1 MSGFAIAFVGFA
13 AMLLL
18 IAIRM
23 PIALAMLAVGAVGY
37 AYLSGP
43 HALVYYLQTNT
54 YSQFAS
60 YTLSVIP
67 LFILMGALA
76 EQSGIAA
83 TLFRVAERGFGR
95 FKGGMPMA
103 VIAACTGFG
112 AICGSSVATT
122 ATFGRAA
129 LPELRRA
136 RVDVGLGTGTIA
148 AGGTLGILIPPSV
161 ILVIYAITAE
171 QNIAKLF
178 QAALVPG
185 LLAAAFYLIAIA
197 VVVRRKPDLAPPV
210 TATEAVR
217 THRPFWARP
226 VGLIIFAGGA
236 IGWLLGSL
244 GTVGGVLLAI
254 FGLLLLAADFA
265 IVPAAAVAVTVV
277 GGIYGEVFTP
287 TEGAAVG
294 AAVTLLVGLLQ
305 RTLSLG
311 ALKNALLQTAETSG
325 MIFLILLGAEVFGA
339 FLALTQ
345 MPATL
350 ASMVGQSGLPPYV
363 VICGMLVTY
372 LVLGAVMDELAM
384 ILLTLPVFIPI
395 ILTLDLG
402 MPTEDVAI
410 WFGILVLIVV
420 GIGLSAPPIGLNVF
434 IINKL
439 ATDVPIVETYR
450 GVMPFVIADLIRLVI
465 ITLSPGVALALVRL
479 LN

>member
-23 PIALAMLAVGAVGY
+23 PIALAMLAVGAAGY

-178 QAALVPG
+178 QAALMPG

-226 VGLIIFAGGA
+226 LGLIILAGGA

-311 ALKNALLQTAETSG
+311 ALKNALLQTAETCG

-450 GVMPFVIADLIRLVI
+450 GVMPFVIADLVRLVI

>member
-23 PIALAMLAVGAVGY
+23 PIALAMLAVGAAGY

-161 ILVIYAITAE
+161 ILVVYAITAE

-197 VVVRRKPDLAPPV
+197 IVVRRRPDLAPPV
-210 TATEAVR
+210 TATETVR
-217 THRPFWARP
+217 TPRPFWARP
-226 VGLIIFAGGA
+226 LGLVILAGGV
-236 IGWLLGSL
+236 IGWLVGSL
-244 GTVGGVLLAI
+244 GTVGGILLAI

-311 ALKNALLQTAETSG
+311 VLKNALLQTAETSG

-350 ASMVGQSGLPPYV
+350 AAMVGQSGLPPYV

-439 ATDVPIVETYR
+439 ATDVPIVQTYR
-450 GVMPFVIADLIRLVI
+450 GVMPFVIADLIRLAI

>member
-1 MSGFAIAFVGFA
+1 MSGFAIALLGFG

-23 PIALAMLAVGAVGY
+23 PIALAMLVVGAVGY
-37 AYLSGP
+37 ACFSGS
-43 HALVYYLQTNT
+43 HALIYYLRTNT

-76 EQSGIAA
+76 EKSGIAA
-83 TLFRVAERGFGR
+83 TLFRVGEQKLGR
-95 FKGGMPMA
+95 LKGGMPMA

-129 LPELRRA
+129 LPELRKA
-136 RVDVGLGTGTIA
+136 RVESGFGTGTVA

-178 QAALVPG
+178 QAALIPG
-185 LLAAAFYLIAIA
+185 LMAAIFYVIAIGVA
-197 VVVRRKPDLAPPV
+197 VRRNPDLAPPIQFE
-210 TATEAVR
+210 TPQPTP
-217 THRPFWARP
+217 RPAWARP
-226 VGLIIFAGGA
+226 LGA
-236 IGWLLGSL
+236 LMLAFGVAGWLAGYLGIVGFILLSL
-244 GTVGGVLLAI
+244 L
-254 FGLLLLAADFA
+254 GLLLLLADFA
-265 IVPAAAVAVTVV
+265 VFPAAAVAVIVI

-294 AAVTLLVGLLQ
+294 AATMLALGLVQ
-305 RTLSLG
+305 RTLDLEG
-311 ALKNALLQTAETSG
+311 IKQAFLQTAETSG

-345 MPATL
+345 MPMTL
-350 ASMVGQSGLPPYV
+350 ASMIGESGLPPYV
-363 VICGMLVTY
+363 VICGMLFAY
-372 LVLGAVMDELAM
+372 IVLGAVMDELAM
-384 ILLTLPVFIPI
+384 ILLTLPVFMPVV
-395 ILTLDLG
+395 LSLDFG

-410 WFGILVLIVV
+410 WFGILVLVVV
-420 GIGLSAPPIGLNVF
+420 GIGLAAPPIGLNVF
-434 IINKL
+434 IINKI
-439 ATDVPIVETYR
+439 AGDVPILKTYR
-450 GVMPFVIADLIRLVI
+450 GVLPFVAADLVRLVI
-465 ITLSPGVALALVRL
+465 LTAFPMISLWLVKVLA
-479 LN
+479 

>member
-23 PIALAMLAVGAVGY
+23 PIALAMLAVGAAGY

-217 THRPFWARP
+217 TPRPFWARP

-395 ILTLDLG
+395 ILRLDLG

-450 GVMPFVIADLIRLVI
+450 GVMPFVIADLIRLAI

>member
-1 MSGFAIAFVGFA
+1 MSGFAIAFAGFA
-13 AMLLL
+13 DMLVL
-18 IAIRM
+18 ISIRM
-23 PIALAMLAVGAVGY
+23 TIALAMLAVGAAGY

-83 TLFRVAERGFGR
+83 TLFRVAERRLGR

-136 RVDVGLGTGTIA
+136 RVDAGFGTGTIA

-185 LLAAAFYLIAIA
+185 LLAAAFYMIAIA
-197 VVVRRKPDLAPPV
+197 VVVRRRPHLAPPV
-210 TATEAVR
+210 SLADVVATP
-217 THRPFWARP
+217 RPFWARP
-226 VGLIIFAGGA
+226 LGLLLLAGSLAGWTAGA
-236 IGWLLGSL
+236 I

-265 IVPAAAVAVTVV
+265 IVPAAAIAVAVV
-277 GGIYGEVFTP
+277 GGIYGEIFTP

-294 AAVTLLVGLLQ
+294 AAVTLAIGLLQ
-305 RTLSLG
+305 RTLSLA

-350 ASMVGQSGLPPYV
+350 AAMVGQSGLPPYAV
-363 VICGMLVTY
+363 VCAMLLTY

-395 ILTLDLG
+395 VMTLDFG
-402 MPTEDVAI
+402 MPADDVAI

-439 ATDVPIVETYR
+439 ASDVPIMQTYR
-450 GVMPFVIADLIRLVI
+450 GVMPFVISDLVRLAIV
-465 ITLSPGVALALVRL
+465 TLSPGVALTLVRW

>member
-23 PIALAMLAVGAVGY
+23 PIALAMLAVGAAGY

-226 VGLIIFAGGA
+226 LGLIIFAGGA

-311 ALKNALLQTAETSG
+311 TLKNALLQTAETSG

-450 GVMPFVIADLIRLVI
+450 GVMPFVIADLIRLAI

>member
-23 PIALAMLAVGAVGY
+23 PIALAMLAVGAAGY

-217 THRPFWARP
+217 TPRPFWARP

-325 MIFLILLGAEVFGA
+325 MI
-339 FLALTQ
+339 
-345 MPATL
+345 
-350 ASMVGQSGLPPYV
+350 S
-363 VICGMLVTY
+363 
-372 LVLGAVMDELAM
+372 
-384 ILLTLPVFIPI
+384 
-395 ILTLDLG
+395 
-402 MPTEDVAI
+402 
-410 WFGILVLIVV
+410 
-420 GIGLSAPPIGLNVF
+420 
-434 IINKL
+434 
-439 ATDVPIVETYR
+439 
-450 GVMPFVIADLIRLVI
+450 
-465 ITLSPGVALALVRL
+465 
-479 LN
+479 

>member
-23 PIALAMLAVGAVGY
+23 PIALAMLAVGAAGY

-217 THRPFWARP
+217 IPRPFWARP

-450 GVMPFVIADLIRLVI
+450 GVMPFVIADLIRLAI

>member
-1 MSGFAIAFVGFA
+1 MSGFAIAFAGFA
-13 AMLLL
+13 AMLVL

-23 PIALAMLAVGAVGY
+23 PIALAMLAVGAAGY

-83 TLFRVAERGFGR
+83 TLFRVAERRLGR

-136 RVDVGLGTGTIA
+136 RVDAGFGTGTIA

-185 LLAAAFYLIAIA
+185 LLAAAFYMIAIA
-197 VVVRRKPDLAPPV
+197 LVVRRRPHLAPPV
-210 TATEAVR
+210 SLADVAATP
-217 THRPFWARP
+217 RPFWARP
-226 VGLIIFAGGA
+226 LGLLLLAGSLAGWTAGA
-236 IGWLLGSL
+236 I

-265 IVPAAAVAVTVV
+265 IVPAAAIAVAVV

-294 AAVTLLVGLLQ
+294 AAVTLAIGLLQ
-305 RTLSLG
+305 RTLSLA

-350 ASMVGQSGLPPYV
+350 AAMVGQSGLPPYAV
-363 VICGMLVTY
+363 VCAMLLTY

-395 ILTLDLG
+395 VMTLDFG
-402 MPTEDVAI
+402 MPADDVAI

-439 ATDVPIVETYR
+439 ASDVPIMQTYR
-450 GVMPFVIADLIRLVI
+450 GVMPFVISDLVRLAIV
-465 ITLSPGVALALVRL
+465 TLSPGVALTLVRW

>member
-23 PIALAMLAVGAVGY
+23 PIALAMLAVGAAGY

-217 THRPFWARP
+217 TPRPFWARP

-311 ALKNALLQTAETSG
+311 TLKNALLQTAETSG

-450 GVMPFVIADLIRLVI
+450 GVMPFVIADLIRLAI